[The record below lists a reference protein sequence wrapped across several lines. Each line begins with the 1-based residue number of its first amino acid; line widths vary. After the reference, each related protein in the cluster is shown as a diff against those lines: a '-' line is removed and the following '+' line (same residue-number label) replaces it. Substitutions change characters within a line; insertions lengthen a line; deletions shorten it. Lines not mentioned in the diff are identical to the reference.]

1 MPSQT
6 SLAPASPRFAPLDVR
21 NARPNLTF
29 RATLHRLLFAAWGE
43 DAASLGRAEGA
54 PEPPPAAE
62 DPSEA
67 RTSAFVVSIRSCGGA
82 TCARAAMPR
91 APGED
96 PERDAP
102 ERGGREGASPEDGT
116 DDIGPAGARRGE
128 AGRGQARPGEARR
141 GDATRGEAHPS
152 A

>member
-1 MPSQT
+1 MEKTKDSCSPMRVASQPEAIGPKIWPPT
-6 SLAPASPRFAPLDVR
+6 LKASMIPKSVPRA
-21 NARPNLTF
+21 
-29 RATLHRLLFAAWGE
+29 
-43 DAASLGRAEGA
+43 
-54 PEPPPAAE
+54 AAE

-128 AGRGQARPGEARR
+128 AGRG
-141 GDATRGEAHPS
+141 DATRGEARRGE
-152 A
+152 ARRA